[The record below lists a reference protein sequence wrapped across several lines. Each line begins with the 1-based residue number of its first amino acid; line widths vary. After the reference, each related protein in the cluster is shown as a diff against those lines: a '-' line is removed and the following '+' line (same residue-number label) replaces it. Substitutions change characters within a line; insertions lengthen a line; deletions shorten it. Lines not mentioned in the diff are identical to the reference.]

1 MAEKKIIGRDAL
13 GNPIYEGGTLPNYNT
28 ARIGDGSSVNTA
40 RVGAGSTKP
49 SGSGKPFG
57 VVIDP
62 KTGRNTGLHVGSAYK
77 GSSNQ
82 ISSKD
87 ASRNLQGAPQ
97 NTARSFIPG
106 LGPAPQV
113 PTVPELDAIRKK
125 AAADAAAKAGGGGDP
140 YANLLKALT
149 GLGDY
154 AAGNI
159 NDSMNTLAS
168 TLQGQA
174 NPFANYQAQSTTTT
188 PELAQ
193 LLQSQGVSQDPLQQY
208 AAAINAQS
216 TGQASAFQNQANI
229 MRDIYGASQAGSI
242 ADVGQQRADLLNQLQ
257 GNVLGAGKSLLGKN
271 PANRNQVLQMILEA
285 MKVQR

>member
-1 MAEKKIIGRDAL
+1 MAEEKIIGYDAM
-13 GNPIYEGGTLPNYNT
+13 GNPIYAGSGSPGSGSGIGSGTNTAGGKASGVGSGTASGKSSGVGAGT
-28 ARIGDGSSVNTA
+28 TSARIG
-40 RVGAGSTKP
+40 AGTQP
-49 SGSGKPFG
+49 
-57 VVIDP
+57 
-62 KTGRNTGLHVGSAYK
+62 R
-77 GSSNQ
+77 SNPNM
-82 ISSKD
+82 ISSKN
-87 ASRNLQGAPQ
+87 APRNLQGAPQ
-97 NTARSFIPG
+97 NTARKIIG
-106 LGPAPQV
+106 LGAAPQV

-125 AAADAAAKAGGGGDP
+125 AAADAAAKAGGGGGDP

-208 AAAINAQS
+208 AAAINAQN

>member
-13 GNPIYEGGTLPNYNT
+13 GNPIYEGGNLPTTNT
-28 ARIGDGSSVNTA
+28 AMPGVGANINTA
-40 RVGAGSTKP
+40 QVGKGAN
-49 SGSGKPFG
+49 
-57 VVIDP
+57 I
-62 KTGRNTGLHVGSAYK
+62 NTAMRPT
-77 GSSNQ
+77 SNTNPNM
-82 ISSKD
+82 ISSKN
-87 ASRNLQGAPQ
+87 APRNLQGAPQ
-97 NTARSFIPG
+97 NTARKIIG
-106 LGPAPQV
+106 LGAAPQV

-125 AAADAAAKAGGGGDP
+125 AAADAAAKAGGGGGDP

-208 AAAINAQS
+208 AAAINAQN